1 MKSAREAGIKLK
13 SKAVC
18 SPKGMSIVPVV
29 VNSHLVF
36 TGGLCG
42 LFMLSCGPSMDPQK
56 LNFLPTVGLVNR

>member
-1 MKSAREAGIKLK
+1 
-13 SKAVC
+13 
-18 SPKGMSIVPVV
+18 MSIVPGVL
-29 VNSHLVF
+29 NSHLVF